1 MDQGLKERLIG
12 AAVLVALAVWLIP
25 WVLDGPDQPIPEDAE
40 PLRLP
45 VPSGHV
51 GEVRTEVIDLSQRRL
66 ADEASP
72 NVSSDARPAAGAE
85 RRTEPATAAAPV
97 TTPAGAA
104 ESPSSSSASL
114 SPGSGGEAA
123 AASQAPARS
132 SAAETGGETTVAKA
146 ESPASASTP
155 APAQTSSS
163 SSNDRPATASTAVA
177 AASRTAPAPSGD
189 WAVQLGSFGDEDN
202 ARRLAD
208 RVAALGH
215 SPRIMPYRTGGRT
228 MYRVRIG
235 PHPTREAAEA
245 AASALAA
252 RGFPAQVVT
261 VE

>member
-51 GEVRTEVIDLSQRRL
+51 GEVRTEVIDLSQRRQG
-66 ADEASP
+66 DDGNPGASSEP
-72 NVSSDARPAAGAE
+72 RPGAGVE
-85 RRTEPATAAAPV
+85 RRAEPATASV
-97 TTPAGAA
+97 TARAA
-104 ESPSSSSASL
+104 ESGSAPSSSPASD
-114 SPGSGGEAA
+114 SGVEAA
-123 AASQAPARS
+123 AASAAPARS
-132 SAAETGGETTVAKA
+132 SAAPEPDETVAKA
-146 ESPASASTP
+146 ESPTTGPIPASP
-155 APAQTSSS
+155 TSSS
-163 SSNDRPATASTAVA
+163 SGGDRPATASTTSSD
-177 AASRTAPAPSGD
+177 ASRTAPAPSGD